1 MMNPPVPP
9 RSVDPEFSAV
19 VSLLQALADPAAAAQ
34 QLAKYAAKAEENAAG
49 AAAVQAAGEK
59 LAADTKQAHANLSAA
74 KSDHEASVAKRRLEL
89 DVAGAALEQ
98 RSKGLDAR
106 EAKLDSREASLNSR
120 DAQISRREK
129 TFAQAA
135 SLLAG

>member
-1 MMNPPVPP
+1 MMNPVTPP

-59 LAADTKQAHANLSAA
+59 LASDTKQAHADLSAA
-74 KSDHEASVAKRRLEL
+74 KADHEASVAKRQLEL
-89 DVAGAALEQ
+89 DVAGSALEQ
-98 RSKGLDAR
+98 RAKSLDVR
-106 EAKLDSREASLNSR
+106 E
-120 DAQISRREK
+120 
-129 TFAQAA
+129 
-135 SLLAG
+135 